1 MKILNASDAKREFGE
16 VLINAQHG
24 PVGINRNGKPVAVVI
39 SAAEYERLEV
49 IKEAHLK
56 QSIEEGI
63 ADLQAGK
70 VSDGKS
76 VIDKVRKR
84 VNG

>member
-1 MKILNASDAKREFGE
+1 MKRLNASDAKREFGE
-16 VLINAQHG
+16 LLIHAQHG

-39 SAAEYERLEV
+39 SASEYAQLV
-49 IKEAHLK
+49 ALKEAHLK
-56 QSIEEGI
+56 QAVEEGI

-76 VIDKVRKR
+76 VIDKLRKR
-84 VNG
+84 VAG

>member
-1 MKILNASDAKREFGE
+1 M
-16 VLINAQHG
+16 
-24 PVGINRNGKPVAVVI
+24 
-39 SAAEYERLEV
+39 
-49 IKEAHLK
+49 KEAYLK

-76 VIDKVRKR
+76 RPWYGTRESIQ
-84 VNG
+84 GAI